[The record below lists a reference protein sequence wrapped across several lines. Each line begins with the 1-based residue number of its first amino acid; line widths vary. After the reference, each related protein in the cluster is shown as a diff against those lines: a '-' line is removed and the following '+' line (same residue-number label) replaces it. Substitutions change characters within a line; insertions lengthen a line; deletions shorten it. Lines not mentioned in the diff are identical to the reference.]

1 MATTI
6 QISKELHNSLKKRK
20 LSPSESFE
28 ELLWDLLE
36 DSLQLNDETK
46 KEIEQARKDYTKGK
60 FYTIE
65 QVEKEAGI

>member
-20 LSPSESFE
+20 LSPTESFE

-36 DSLQLNDETK
+36 DSMQLNEETR
-46 KEIEQARKDYTKGK
+46 KEIEQARKDYAKGL
-60 FYTIE
+60 FFTLE
-65 QVEKEAGI
+65 QVEKEAGL